1 MLLVFSILLLVLLAF
16 FAASETA
23 ITVASRAKFHQLS
36 KQGNKRAIIISELQK
51 KLGLVLS
58 VLIMCIS
65 MSNSIAVAFATE
77 VFGAV
82 YASAIMGTIIL
93 LFCEVIPK
101 MLALVSAET
110 LLLKS
115 ARILN
120 FLFYLFYPL
129 NRIINF
135 IARKFLEFFNVKYLS
150 QSDYYTTIE
159 ELKGMI
165 DLHKGPGQDVPH
177 ERAMLKSILDLGSV
191 QVSEIM
197 VHRKDVVMLNAD
209 RSFNDL
215 MHEALSS
222 PHSRFPIW
230 KDNTENIVGIIHLK
244 NLLRVY
250 HTALNNEPID
260 ILSIATPPW
269 FIPES
274 TDLLKQLQVFRQRG
288 EHFSIVVD
296 EYGALQGI
304 VTLEDIL
311 EEIVGDITDE
321 HDIRV
326 PGVRTQNDGSYLVR
340 GDVTIRDLNRQFE
353 WELPDEASTI
363 AGLLLFETRS
373 IPKIKQVFILH
384 HFKFEIL
391 RRTKNQITL
400 IRLTP
405 L

>member
-1 MLLVFSILLLVLLAF
+1 MAF

-23 ITVASRAKFHQLS
+23 ITVASRAKFHQLA
-36 KQGNKRAIIISELQK
+36 KQGNKRAAMISELQK

-77 VFGAV
+77 VFGAF
-82 YASAIMGTIIL
+82 YASVIMGSIIL
-93 LFCEVIPK
+93 LFCEVMPK
-101 MLALVSAET
+101 MLALVSAEN

-120 FLFYLFYPL
+120 FLFWLFYPL

-135 IARKFLEFFNVKYLS
+135 IARKFLELFNVKYLS
-150 QSDYYTTIE
+150 QSDYYATIE

-209 RSFNDL
+209 KPLADL
-215 MHEALSS
+215 MHEALAS

-230 KDNTENIVGIIHLK
+230 KDNIENIVGIIHMK
-244 NLLRVY
+244 SLLRVY
-250 HTALNNEPID
+250 HASMNNGPIE
-260 ILSIATPPW
+260 IMSIATPPW

-274 TDLLKQLQVFRQRG
+274 TDLLKQLEVFRQRG

-321 HDIRV
+321 YDIRV
-326 PGVRTQNDGSYLVR
+326 PGVRAQNDGSYLVR

-353 WELPDEASTI
+353 WDLPDEASTI
-363 AGLLLFETRS
+363 AGLLLFQTRS
-373 IPKIKQVFILH
+373 IPQVKQVFILH

-405 L
+405 LFSAKI